1 MYVIEQTDTLADHT
15 IRFMNQENPM
25 NAMKMKL
32 ALSLLVVLAYGP
44 GLAVA
49 APVLGA
55 DLATFAVLGAAGV
68 TNVPPSTIGGN
79 LGSAPNASVGGGYV
93 FSSGS
98 LQANTALA
106 QNAQLQLDAAILAVN
121 ANGPGTSIGSSLD
134 LYQASQGGSIAPGTY
149 TVSSDSVA
157 NLIGNLHLDGGG
169 DSTAVWNF
177 LFTSGLVTSTTS
189 NVFVQDVGSGNNVGI
204 YWTVASAATLNGPT
218 FVGNVLARD
227 LISSD
232 GNLTMT
238 CGRLLSATGQ
248 VTLIQDSISITGCLN
263 TSGGFDQGNVA
274 GGGGGNGGGG
284 TVPEPATL
292 AMVFIGLWGLAATRA
307 RRAALSAS
315 KE

>member
-1 MYVIEQTDTLADHT
+1 MKVSAKVGQLKEIALNTMKSKLTLGL
-15 IRFMNQENPM
+15 P
-25 NAMKMKL
+25 
-32 ALSLLVVLAYGP
+32 LLVALACGP
-44 GLAVA
+44 SLAVA
-49 APVLGA
+49 APVLGS

-68 TNVPPSTIGGN
+68 TNVPVSTIGGN

-106 QNAQLQLDAAILAVN
+106 QNAQVQLDAAILAVN

-134 LYQASQGGSIAPGTY
+134 LYQAAQGGSIAPGTY

-157 NLIGNLHLDGGG
+157 NLIGNLFLDGGG

-177 LFTSGLVTSTTS
+177 LFTSDLVTSTTS

-218 FVGNVLARD
+218 FVGNVLAHD

-238 CGRLLSATGQ
+238 CGRLLSATTQ
-248 VTLIQDSISITGCLN
+248 VTLIQDSISITGCGN
-263 TSGGFDQGNVA
+263 TSGGYDQGVDVGS
-274 GGGGGNGGGG
+274 GGTGGSGGNV
-284 TVPEPATL
+284 VPEPATL
-292 AMVFIGLWGLAATRA
+292 ALVGLGLAGLGFGRRKASLRSTR
-307 RRAALSAS
+307 RV
-315 KE
+315 EE